1 MGMEVRDI
9 FELRKQG
16 KIEEAY
22 AAIRPM
28 YASHK
33 GKYTT
38 LAMFWTA
45 SDILRKRLSEKRHE
59 ESVKIFEALLRI
71 LPSIS
76 DNDHRAHMSVTNAA
90 LRLSEEV
97 PGWSMLDFIEKYGTE
112 SLTEAD
118 WETKKSTSDNNAT
131 PSEHKFD
138 LPSTGQRML
147 TRCFHELQQQPT
159 TDNALRMMP
168 LLQEAMRHQPR
179 NKHNRRYMAVI
190 YGLMGER
197 EKAVAIYKDLLQ
209 RSHDSWLYAELA
221 ELTED
226 AGERA
231 ALLCRAIMSQRQ
243 EKFRSGY
250 HLSLAK
256 ELLGRDNARAAHEL
270 QRCLSIRQSLGFHP
284 TRETDELAKKLEG
297 VKPVT
302 LADEQQFYRR
312 MVEKFKV

>member
-1 MGMEVRDI
+1 MEVRDI

-28 YASHK
+28 YAAHK

-71 LPSIS
+71 LPTIS
-76 DNDHRAHMSVTNAA
+76 DDDHRAHSSITGAA
-90 LRLSEEV
+90 IRLCDEV
-97 PGWSMLDFIEKYGTE
+97 PGWSMLDFIEKYGVGN
-112 SLTEAD
+112 LTEAD
-118 WETKKSTSDNNAT
+118 WEVKKPAGNSGDTSDR
-131 PSEHKFD
+131 KFD

-147 TRCFHELQQQPT
+147 THCFHELQQQPT
-159 TDNALRMMP
+159 ADNALKMMP
-168 LLQEAMRHQPR
+168 LLEEAMRRQPR

-190 YGLMGER
+190 YGLMGNR
-197 EKAVAIYKDLLQ
+197 EKAVEIYKDLLQ

-221 ELTED
+221 ELTDD

-231 ALLCRAIMSQRQ
+231 ALLCRAIMNQRQ

-256 ELLGRDNARAAHEL
+256 ELLGHDDARAAHEL
-270 QRCLSIRQSLGFHP
+270 QRCLAIRQSLGFHP

-302 LADEQQFYRR
+302 LADEQMFYRK

>member
-1 MGMEVRDI
+1 MEVRDI

-28 YASHK
+28 YAAHK

-71 LPSIS
+71 LPNIS
-76 DNDHRAHMSVTNAA
+76 DDDHRAHSSITSAA
-90 LRLSEEV
+90 LRLCDEV
-97 PGWSMLDFIEKYGTE
+97 PGWSMLDFIEKYGVE
-112 SLTEAD
+112 NLTEAD
-118 WETKKSTSDNNAT
+118 WEVKKPTDDSSTT
-131 PSEHKFD
+131 ERKFD
-138 LPSTGQRML
+138 LPSTGQRIL
-147 TRCFHELQQQPT
+147 THCFHEFQQQPT
-159 TDNALRMMP
+159 ADNALKMMP
-168 LLQEAMRHQPR
+168 LLEEAMRRQPR

-190 YGLMGER
+190 YGLMGNR
-197 EKAVAIYKDLLQ
+197 EKAVEIYKDLLQ

-221 ELTED
+221 ELTDD

-231 ALLCRAIMSQRQ
+231 ALLCRAIMNQRQ

-256 ELLGRDNARAAHEL
+256 ELLGRDDARAAHEL
-270 QRCLSIRQSLGFHP
+270 QRCLAIRQSLGFHP

-302 LADEQQFYRR
+302 LADEQMFYRK
-312 MVEKFKV
+312 MAEKFKV